1 MNARY
6 CGRNRQAV
14 PSPIGEAV
22 RDRPVYYLFIPSF
35 ISGGRG
41 SLSQLG
47 LSPSPPPRSVPGS
60 AGSCLQGICLG
71 KGGRTQVTSGKVCL
85 PRDPSRIRGQAAS
98 SLRCTPL
105 LPGGQG
111 KSAPRD
117 LTCPFPHRL

>member
-14 PSPIGEAV
+14 PSPIGEAA
-22 RDRPVYYLFIPSF
+22 RDRPVYYLFIPPF

-47 LSPSPPPRSVPGS
+47 LSPPRSVPDS
-60 AGSCLQGICLG
+60 AGSCLQGIRLG

-85 PRDPSRIRGQAAS
+85 PRDPSRIRDQAVS
-98 SLRCTPL
+98 SLPCTPL

-111 KSAPRD
+111 RSVPRD
-117 LTCPFPHRL
+117 FTGPFPHRL